1 MSNRIA
7 VRAAK
12 LDGDRDASALVR
24 LLNHYAMDP
33 MGGGHALA
41 DSTLEHLIPRLQQL
55 PNFHAALA
63 WAGEGDDLHAVG
75 LINCLIGFSTFAA
88 APLLNVHD
96 LVVHSDYRGKG
107 IGTALLGHAERLARE
122 LGCCKM
128 TLEVLSEN
136 TVARRS
142 YVRAGF
148 QPYVLDPNAG
158 HALLMVK
165 PL

>member
-1 MSNRIA
+1 MIRKATLDDIPQMAKTEMRSFNKERYPIDAENFYELMLSPAQVVLVYDSVETGVCGHLLAEIIDNRTNLIIDSVA
-7 VRAAK
+7 V
-12 LDGDRDASALVR
+12 
-24 LLNHYAMDP
+24 
-33 MGGGHALA
+33 
-41 DSTLEHLIPRLQQL
+41 IP
-55 PNFHAALA
+55 
-63 WAGEGDDLHAVG
+63 E
-75 LINCLIGFSTFAA
+75 
-88 APLLNVHD
+88 
-96 LVVHSDYRGKG
+96 YRGKG